1 MIFWGLFVIQSPF
14 FISKSH
20 CREGMNIYEYNSS
33 TINYYSIEDCGQ
45 FSHFME
51 EEDHGNLLDQV
62 IEKQDFYTIDCS
74 KTLIPFGIIKVKT
87 SETKYNSQ
95 SNIFEIFVDL
105 NTKSIILHGIIIRW
119 IGFSVLFQL
128 SNDLQ
133 RSVIPDISGGGKS

>member
-1 MIFWGLFVIQSPF
+1 
-14 FISKSH
+14 
-20 CREGMNIYEYNSS
+20 
-33 TINYYSIEDCGQ
+33 
-45 FSHFME
+45 ME